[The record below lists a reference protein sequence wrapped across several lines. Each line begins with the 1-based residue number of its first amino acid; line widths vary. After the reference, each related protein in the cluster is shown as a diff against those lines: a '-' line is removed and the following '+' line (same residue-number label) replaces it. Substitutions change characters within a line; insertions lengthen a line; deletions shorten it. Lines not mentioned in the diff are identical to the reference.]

1 MYMST
6 EFMYQQLQGN
16 NAAAIYDPRTGLRF
30 MNDLATYEI
39 FWHFLYLAVF
49 HGVELTAD
57 GEMSRKGDRVTPEL
71 FIRLLDERRE
81 TVKQLFAKL
90 GVVYDQTHA
99 ELVLTV
105 LKRQVVET
113 SADGRLVPQ
122 PRWIKYG
129 SRVLLSI
136 IEKSESER
144 KAILDGIF
152 GDRQDLLAQLARAG
166 DAASRTQIEKALAA
180 HDDVYDVIG

>member
-1 MYMST
+1 MD
-6 EFMYQQLQGN
+6 Q
-16 NAAAIYDPRTGLRF
+16 
-30 MNDLATYEI
+30 
-39 FWHFLYLAVF
+39 
-49 HGVELTAD
+49 
-57 GEMSRKGDRVTPEL
+57 
-71 FIRLLDERRE
+71 RRE
-81 TVKQLFAKL
+81 DVKRLFAKL

-113 SADGRLVPQ
+113 DAGGRFVPQ

-136 IEKSESER
+136 VEQSESDR
-144 KAILDGIF
+144 TAILDGIF
-152 GDRQDLLAQLARAG
+152 GDRQNLLAQLARAG